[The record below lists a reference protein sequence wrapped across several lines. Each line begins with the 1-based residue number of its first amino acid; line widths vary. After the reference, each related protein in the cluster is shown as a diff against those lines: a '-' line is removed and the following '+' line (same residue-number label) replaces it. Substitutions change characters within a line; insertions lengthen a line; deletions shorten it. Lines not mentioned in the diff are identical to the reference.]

1 VTADKILA
9 PHREATLKRIQA
21 YPTILFIQDTT
32 HLDYSLQ
39 YQKQNIGP
47 LIHNNYRDLLLHPTI
62 AITPQGI
69 CLGVIDDYHWYRK
82 QLKEKTRHEKNV
94 ENLRTP
100 IEDKESYRW
109 VRGYQKANS
118 IAHKL
123 PMCQIVSIADR
134 EADIYDIYNEA
145 SLSHSQAKW
154 LIRSKIDL

>member
-1 VTADKILA
+1 M
-9 PHREATLKRIQA
+9 
-21 YPTILFIQDTT
+21 
-32 HLDYSLQ
+32 
-39 YQKQNIGP
+39 
-47 LIHNNYRDLLLHPTI
+47 LHSTI
-62 AITPQGI
+62 AVTPQGI

-109 VRGYQKANS
+109 VRGYQKENS

-134 EADIYDIYNEA
+134 EADYDIYNEA
-145 SLSHSQAKW
+145 SLSHSQAKR
-154 LIRSKIDL
+154 LIRSEIDL